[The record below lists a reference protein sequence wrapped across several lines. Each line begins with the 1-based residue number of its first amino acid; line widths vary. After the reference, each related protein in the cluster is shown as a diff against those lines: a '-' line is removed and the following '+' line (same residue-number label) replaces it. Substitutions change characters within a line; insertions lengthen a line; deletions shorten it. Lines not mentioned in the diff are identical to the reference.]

1 MVSDP
6 LPPDAAPAFLED
18 LISQIPAL
26 QVLMNLGYTYLT
38 PVEALRLRGGR
49 LSAVLLEPILEE
61 QLKRINVIRFKGRE
75 FPFSEANIHT
85 AIQALKDVQHDG
97 LVRTNEKL
105 YELLTLPKS
114 LTQSI
119 DGETKSFNLRYID
132 FDDPE
137 RNVFHVT
144 DELAVERVGS
154 YETRRPDIV
163 LFVNGIPLAV
173 IECKR
178 PDEKDALS
186 QAISQHL
193 RNQREDGIPHLFVL
207 SQLLLA
213 VSKNEARY
221 ATTGTP
227 AKFWARW
234 HDSIDGMVGEVV
246 NRALSAAQKDAL
258 FTPGEHRLK
267 RSSAA
272 AVRAHFDT
280 LEASG
285 RAITDQDRAL
295 VALCRPERLLE
306 LMLRYTLFDAG
317 TRKIARYQQYFTV
330 RSILERIRQ
339 VSSEGLRTGGVV
351 WHTQGSG
358 KSLTMVMLA
367 HAIALEPG
375 MSGAKIV
382 LVTDRVDLDDQIYR
396 TFKHCGAE
404 AVRARTGRHLGELIR
419 GTQQRIITTVID
431 KFEAAL
437 GRDAEP
443 NESADIFVLV
453 DESHRGQYGPLHAKM
468 RRVLPNACFIGFTG
482 TPVMRKEKNTIAKFG
497 GLIRPVYTIGQAVE
511 DEAVVPL
518 LYEGRHVEQIVYS
531 EPIDA
536 WFGRVTENLTEQQ
549 RADLKHKYATSDQLN
564 KARQKVERIAWDIS
578 LHFRDTWKGTP
589 FKGQLVAQ
597 DKVTALSYKELL
609 DEIGMVSSEVLI
621 SGPDEREG
629 FDDVD
634 DPSRDKVVVFWKKMM
649 TRFGSELEYNRQLIN
664 AFTTGDEPE
673 IIIVVD
679 KLLTGFDAPRNT
691 VLYLTRSLQE
701 HALLQAIARVNR
713 LYEGKEYGY
722 IIDYAGVLENLDHA
736 LDLYGKLADYDDSD
750 LVGIVADVADVV
762 AMLPQRHAD
771 VWDVFKV
778 LRSKYDEEAYE
789 QLLADEEVRQTFYD
803 RLLLFGRSLAIAL
816 STVRFLREAPPARVD
831 RYKKDLAFFMRL
843 RASVR
848 RRYAETVDFREY
860 EPRIQKLIDTHV
872 GTGEIEALTGLV
884 NIFDTEA
891 FAREVEQLTGT
902 ASKADTIAFRTKRTI
917 HDRMDEDP
925 AFYKRFSEMLEEAI
939 RAFREK
945 RISDLEYL
953 RKAQEVSESVRNRS
967 GDQVP
972 PELEHRDVAKAYFGI
987 VRRVLE
993 QKRPGCQRGADF
1005 GVMAAV
1011 RIDEIIQG
1019 RRIVNWV
1026 NNPDVQ
1032 NQMRTDIEDAIF
1044 ELKEANAIELT
1055 FDEIDEIMEQCLD
1068 IARVRRAQWLPSE

>member
-1 MVSDP
+1 MLSDTV
-6 LPPDAAPAFLED
+6 PPEAAPLFLED

-38 PVEALRLRGGR
+38 PAEALALRGGR
-49 LSAVLLEPILEE
+49 LSTVLLEPVLEA
-61 QLKRINVIRFKGRE
+61 QLKRLNSIRVKGRE
-75 FPFSEANIHT
+75 HPFSEGNIHT
-85 AIQALKDVQHDG
+85 AIQALKDVPYDG

-119 DGETKSFNLRYID
+119 DGETRSFDLRFID
-132 FDDPE
+132 FEKPE
-137 RNVFHVT
+137 SNVFHVT
-144 DELAVERVGS
+144 DEFAVERKGS
-154 YETRRPDIV
+154 YETRRPDIL

-178 PDEKDALS
+178 PDEKDALA
-186 QAISQHL
+186 QAISQQL
-193 RNQREDGIPHLFVL
+193 RNQREDEIPGLFVFV
-207 SQLLLA
+207 QLLLA

-221 ATTGTP
+221 ATAGTP

-234 HDSIDGMVGEVV
+234 REEGIDGAIEEVV
-246 NRALSAAQKDAL
+246 NRPLSSAQKEAL

-267 RSSAA
+267 RGSAA
-272 AVRAHFDT
+272 KVRAHFDA

-295 VALCRPERLLE
+295 YSLCRPERLLE
-306 LMLRYTLFDAG
+306 LMFRYMLFDAG
-317 TRKIARYQQYFTV
+317 AKKIARYQQFFTV
-330 RSILERIRQ
+330 RSILDRIRE
-339 VSSEGLRTGGVV
+339 VSSEGARTGGVV

-367 HAIALEPG
+367 HAIALEAG
-375 MSGAKIV
+375 MSGAKII
-382 LVTDRVDLDDQIYR
+382 LVTDRVDLDDQIYK

-404 AVRARTGRHLGELIR
+404 AVRARTGRHLGELVR
-419 GTQQRIITTVID
+419 GTRQRIITTVID

-437 GRDAEP
+437 GRDAET
-443 NESADIFVLV
+443 NVSADIFVLV
-453 DESHRGQYGPLHAKM
+453 DEGHRGQYGPLHAKM
-468 RRVLPNACFIGFTG
+468 RKVLPNACFIGFTG
-482 TPVMRKEKNTIAKFG
+482 TPVVKKEKNTIEKFG
-497 GLIRPVYTIGQAVE
+497 GLIRPVYTIAQAVG

-518 LYEGRHVEQIVYS
+518 LYEGRHVDQMVYS
-531 EPIDA
+531 DPIDT
-536 WFGRVTENLTEQQ
+536 WFARVTEDLTEQQ
-549 RADLKHKYATSDQLN
+549 RADLKHKFATSDQLN

-578 LHFRDTWKGTP
+578 IHFRDTWKGTP

-597 DKVTALSYKELL
+597 DKVTALLYKEFL
-609 DEIGMVSSEVLI
+609 DEIGMVTSEVLI

-629 FDDVD
+629 YDEID
-634 DPSRDKVVVFWKKMM
+634 DPSHDKVVVFWKKMM
-649 TRFGSELEYNRQLIN
+649 ARFGSEVEYNRQLIN
-664 AFTTGDEPE
+664 AFTKGDELE

-691 VLYLTRSLQE
+691 VLYLTRPLKD
-701 HALLQAIARVNR
+701 HTLLQAIARVNR

-736 LDLYGKLADYDDSD
+736 LDLYGSLADFDEKD
-750 LVGIVADVADVV
+750 LVGTVADVAAVV
-762 AMLPQRHAD
+762 ATLPQRHSD
-771 VWDVFKV
+771 LWDVFKA
-778 LRSKYDEEAYE
+778 LPSKYDEEAYE
-789 QLLADEEVRQTFYD
+789 QLLADDEVRQRFYD
-803 RLLLFGRSLAIAL
+803 RLSLFGRSLAIAL
-816 STVRFLREAPPARVD
+816 STVRFLSDTPSEKIE
-831 RYKKDLAFFMRL
+831 RYRRDLTFFMRL

-848 RRYAETVDFREY
+848 RRYAEIVDFREY

-872 GTGEIEALTGLV
+872 GTGEVETLSGLV

-891 FAREVEQLTGT
+891 FAHEVEQLTGA

-925 AFYKRFSEMLEEAI
+925 AFYKRFSEMLEEVI

-953 RKAQEVSESVRNRS
+953 RKAREVSESVRNRT
-967 GDQVP
+967 GDQIP
-972 PELEHRDVAKAYFGI
+972 SQLEHREVAKAYFGI
-987 VRRVLE
+987 LRRVLDR
-993 QKRPGCQRGADF
+993 KVDSGSGGADA
-1005 GVMAAV
+1005 GADAAL
-1011 RIDEIIQG
+1011 RIDEVVER

-1032 NQMRTDIEDAIF
+1032 NQMRTDIEDALF
-1044 ELKEANAIELT
+1044 ELKDARGIDLT
-1055 FDEIDEIMEQCLD
+1055 FDEIDEIMEQCLE
-1068 IARVRRAQWLPSE
+1068 IARLRRP